1 MKEKFMK
8 SVMILLIGGLLTKL
22 LGMIIKIVM
31 SRQIGTEGLGLY
43 MMVLPTFS
51 LFIGIGQFGLPT
63 ALSKLVA
70 EKRKNNIK
78 LFFSILPIAAIVN
91 ILLIVTIIII
101 APLLAT
107 NLLHDA
113 RCYLPILA
121 ISVVIP
127 FTSLSSL
134 CRSYFFGKEQMTP
147 HVISNLVEDIVRLAL
162 MIIGI
167 PFFLPKGLEYAVCFI
182 ILSNVIS
189 ELTSIVILFLFL
201 PKKLQIKKKD
211 LIPQKDYM
219 KESLSIGIPNTTG
232 RLLGSIGYFLEPI
245 LLTSILIAIGYSSKY
260 ITVEYGILSGYVMP
274 LLLLPSF
281 FTMAISQALL
291 PIVSREYTKGNYKYV
306 KRKIK
311 QAILYSLLIGIPV
324 TLFFIIMPEL
334 PLKLIYHTEDGIAYM
349 KFLAPICLFQ
359 YIQSPLSSA
368 LDAMGKSRDAMIATT
383 IGVIIRL
390 SLLVILSL
398 LKIGLWGLI
407 IAISINVVM
416 VTLYSIKKVGFHL
429 STTKKEKCS

>member
-1 MKEKFMK
+1 MKEKFIN
-8 SVMILLIGGLLTKL
+8 SVIILLVGGLLTKV
-22 LGMIIKIVM
+22 LGMLIKIIM
-31 SRQIGTEGLGLY
+31 SRLIGTEGLGLY

-78 LFFSILPIAAIVN
+78 LFFSILPITLIIN
-91 ILLIVTIIII
+91 LILIITIILI
-101 APLLAT
+101 APVLANT
-107 NLLHDA
+107 LLHDP

-121 ISVVIP
+121 IAVVIP
-127 FTSLSSL
+127 FTSLSSI
-134 CRSYFFGKEQMTP
+134 CRSYFFGKEKMAP
-147 HVISNLVEDIVRLAL
+147 HVISNLVEDIVRLTL

-167 PFFLPKGLEYAVCFI
+167 PFFLPKGLEYAVCYI

-189 ELTSIVILFLFL
+189 EGASILILFLFL
-201 PKKLQIKKKD
+201 PIKIQLKKED
-211 LIPQKDYM
+211 LVPRKDYM

-245 LLTSILIAIGYSSKY
+245 LLTTTLIAIGYPSKY
-260 ITVEYGILSGYVMP
+260 ITTEYGILSGYVMP

-291 PIVSREYTKGNYKYV
+291 PVVSREYTRGNFTFV

-311 QAILYSLLIGIPV
+311 QAITYSLAIGIPV
-324 TLFFIIMPEL
+324 TIFFILIPKL
-334 PLKLIYHTEDGIAYM
+334 PLKLIYHTEEGISYM
-349 KFLAPICLFQ
+349 SFLAPICLFQ
-359 YIQSPLSSA
+359 YIQSPLSSC
-368 LDAMGKSRDAMIATT
+368 LDAMGKSRDAMVATT
-383 IGVIIRL
+383 LGVITR
-390 SLLVILSL
+390 STLLVLLSL

-407 IAISINVVM
+407 IAISINVLV
-416 VTLYSIKKVGFHL
+416 VTFYSTKKVRAYL
-429 STTKKEKCS
+429 T

>member
-8 SVMILLIGGLLTKL
+8 SVIILLIGGLLTKL
-22 LGMIIKIVM
+22 LGMLIKIIM
-31 SRQIGTEGLGLY
+31 SRLIGTEGLGLY

-70 EKRKNNIK
+70 EKRKNNIR
-78 LFFSILPIAAIVN
+78 LFFSILPIVAFVN
-91 ILLIVTIIII
+91 ILLIITIITI
-101 APLLAT
+101 APILST
-107 NLLHDA
+107 QLLHDP

-121 ISVVIP
+121 IAVVIP
-127 FTSLSSL
+127 FTSLSSI
-134 CRSYFFGKEQMTP
+134 CRSYFFGKEKMTP
-147 HVISNLVEDIVRLAL
+147 HVISNLIEDIVRLTL

-167 PFFLPKGLEYAVCFI
+167 PYFLPKGLEYAVCYI

-189 ELTSIVILFLFL
+189 ELASILILFLFL
-201 PKKLQIKKKD
+201 PKKLQIKKED
-211 LIPQKDYM
+211 LKPKKDYM

-245 LLTSILIAIGYSSKY
+245 LLTSTLIAMGYSSKY
-260 ITVEYGILSGYVMP
+260 ITIEYGILSGYVMP

-291 PIVSREYTKGNYKYV
+291 PIVSREYSRGNYESV

-311 QAILYSLLIGIPV
+311 QAITYSLLIGVPV
-324 TLFFIIMPEL
+324 TIFFIIIPEL
-334 PLKLIYHTEDGIAYM
+334 PLKLIYHTTEGTAYM
-349 KFLAPICLFQ
+349 RFLAPICLFQ

-368 LDAMGKSRDAMIATT
+368 LDAMGKSHDAMVATA
-383 IGVIIRL
+383 IGVIIR
-390 SLLVILSL
+390 STLLVALSL

-407 IAISINVVM
+407 IAISINVLA
-416 VTLYSIKKVGFHL
+416 VTFYSLKKVKNYL
-429 STTKKEKCS
+429 TA

>member
-1 MKEKFMK
+1 MKEKFIN
-8 SVMILLIGGLLTKL
+8 SVIVLLIGGLLTKL
-22 LGMIIKIVM
+22 LGMFIKIMM
-31 SRQIGTEGLGLY
+31 SRLIGTEGLGLY

-78 LFFSILPIAAIVN
+78 LFFSILPISLFIN
-91 ILLIVTIIII
+91 LLLIITIIII
-101 APLLAT
+101 APVLAN
-107 NLLHDA
+107 NLLHDP

-121 ISVVIP
+121 IAVVIP
-127 FTSLSSL
+127 FTSLSSI
-134 CRSYFFGKEQMTP
+134 CRSYFFGKEKMVP
-147 HVISNLVEDIVRLAL
+147 HVVSNLLEDIVRLTL

-167 PFFLPKGLEYAVCFI
+167 PFFLPKGLEYAVCYI

-189 ELTSIVILFLFL
+189 EGVSILVLFLFL
-201 PKKLQIKKKD
+201 PKKIQLKKED
-211 LIPQKDYM
+211 LIPKKDYM

-245 LLTSILIAIGYSSKY
+245 LLTSTLIAVGYPSKY
-260 ITVEYGILSGYVMP
+260 ITIEYGILSGYVMP

-291 PIVSREYTKGNYKYV
+291 PIVSREYSKGNYTSV
-306 KRKIK
+306 KKKIK
-311 QAILYSLLIGIPV
+311 QAITYSLLIGIPV
-324 TLFFIIMPEL
+324 TIFFIIIPEL
-334 PLKLIYHTEDGIAYM
+334 PLKIIYHTTEGTAYM
-349 KFLAPICLFQ
+349 RFLAPICLFQ

-368 LDAMGKSRDAMIATT
+368 LDAMGKSRDAMIATA
-383 IGVIIRL
+383 IGVIIRS

-398 LKIGLWGLI
+398 FKIGLWGLI
-407 IAISINVVM
+407 IAISINVLA
-416 VTLYSIKKVGFHL
+416 VTFYSLKKVRYHL
-429 STTKKEKCS
+429 TF

>member
-1 MKEKFMK
+1 MKEKFIN
-8 SVMILLIGGLLTKL
+8 SVIILLVGGLLTKV
-22 LGMIIKIVM
+22 LGMLIKIIM
-31 SRQIGTEGLGLY
+31 SRLIGTEGLGLY

-78 LFFSILPIAAIVN
+78 LFFSILPITLIIN
-91 ILLIVTIIII
+91 LILIITIILI
-101 APLLAT
+101 APVLANT
-107 NLLHDA
+107 LLHDP

-121 ISVVIP
+121 IAIVIP
-127 FTSLSSL
+127 FTSLSSI
-134 CRSYFFGKEQMTP
+134 CRSYFFGKEKMAP
-147 HVISNLVEDIVRLAL
+147 HVISNLVEDIVRLTL

-167 PFFLPKGLEYAVCFI
+167 PFFLPKGLEYAVCYI

-189 ELTSIVILFLFL
+189 EGASILILFIFL
-201 PKKLQIKKKD
+201 PKKIQIKKED
-211 LIPQKDYM
+211 LVPRKDYM

-245 LLTSILIAIGYSSKY
+245 LLTTTLIVIGYPSKY
-260 ITVEYGILSGYVMP
+260 ITTEYGILSGYVMP

-291 PIVSREYTKGNYKYV
+291 PVVSREYTRGNFTFV

-311 QAILYSLLIGIPV
+311 QAITYSLAIGIPV
-324 TLFFIIMPEL
+324 TIFFILLPEL
-334 PLKLIYHTEDGIAYM
+334 PLKLIYHTEEGIAYM
-349 KFLAPICLFQ
+349 RFLAPICLFQ
-359 YIQSPLSSA
+359 YIQSPLSSC
-368 LDAMGKSRDAMIATT
+368 LDAMGKSRDAMVATT
-383 IGVIIRL
+383 LGVITR
-390 SLLVILSL
+390 STLLVLLSL

-407 IAISINVVM
+407 IAISINVLV
-416 VTLYSIKKVGFHL
+416 VTFYSTKKVRTYL
-429 STTKKEKCS
+429 T

>member
-1 MKEKFMK
+1 MKEKFIN
-8 SVMILLIGGLLTKL
+8 SVIILLVGGLLTKV
-22 LGMIIKIVM
+22 LGMLIKIIM
-31 SRQIGTEGLGLY
+31 SRLIGTEGLGLY

-78 LFFSILPIAAIVN
+78 LFFSILPITLIIN
-91 ILLIVTIIII
+91 LILIITIILI
-101 APLLAT
+101 APVLSNT
-107 NLLHDA
+107 LLHDP

-121 ISVVIP
+121 IAVVIP
-127 FTSLSSL
+127 FTSLSSI
-134 CRSYFFGKEQMTP
+134 CRSYFFGKEKMAP
-147 HVISNLVEDIVRLAL
+147 HVISNLVEDIVRLTL

-167 PFFLPKGLEYAVCFI
+167 PFFLPKGLEYAVYYI

-189 ELTSIVILFLFL
+189 EGTSILILFIFL
-201 PKKLQIKKKD
+201 PKKIQIKKED
-211 LIPQKDYM
+211 LVPRKDYM

-245 LLTSILIAIGYSSKY
+245 LLTTALIAIGYPSKY
-260 ITVEYGILSGYVMP
+260 ITTEYGILSGYVMP

-291 PIVSREYTKGNYKYV
+291 PVVSREYTRGNFTFV

-311 QAILYSLLIGIPV
+311 QAITYSLAIGIPV
-324 TLFFIIMPEL
+324 TIFFILLPEL
-334 PLKLIYHTEDGIAYM
+334 PLKLIYHTEEGIAYM
-349 KFLAPICLFQ
+349 RFLAPICLFQ
-359 YIQSPLSSA
+359 YIQSPLSSC
-368 LDAMGKSRDAMIATT
+368 LDAMGKSHDAMVATT
-383 IGVIIRL
+383 LGVITR
-390 SLLVILSL
+390 STLLVLLSL

-407 IAISINVVM
+407 IAISINVLV
-416 VTLYSIKKVGFHL
+416 VTFYSIKKVRTYL
-429 STTKKEKCS
+429 T

>member
-1 MKEKFMK
+1 MKEKFIK
-8 SVMILLIGGLLTKL
+8 SVIILLIGGLLTKL
-22 LGMIIKIVM
+22 LGMLIKIIM
-31 SRQIGTEGLGLY
+31 SRLIGTEGLGLY

-78 LFFSILPIAAIVN
+78 LFFSILPISALVN
-91 ILLIVTIIII
+91 ILLIITIIII
-101 APLLAT
+101 APTLSSD
-107 NLLHDA
+107 LLHDK

-121 ISVVIP
+121 ITLVIP
-127 FTSLSSL
+127 FTSLSSI

-147 HVISNLVEDIVRLAL
+147 HVISNLVEDIVRLFL

-167 PFFLPKGLEYAVCFI
+167 PYFLPKGLEYAVCFI

-189 ELTSIVILFLFL
+189 ELSSIVILFLFL
-201 PKKLQIKKKD
+201 PKKIQIKKTD
-211 LIPQKDYM
+211 LIPKKDYM
-219 KESLSIGIPNTTG
+219 KESLSIGIPTTTG

-245 LLTSILIAIGYSSKY
+245 LLTSTLIALGYPSKY
-260 ITVEYGILSGYVMP
+260 ITIEYGILSGYVMP

-291 PIVSREYTKGNYKYV
+291 PVVSREYSRGNYKSV

-311 QAILYSLLIGIPV
+311 QAILYSILIGIPV
-324 TLFFIIMPEL
+324 TIFFMLMPQL
-334 PLKLIYHTEDGIAYM
+334 PLKLIYHTTEGTAYIR
-349 KFLAPICLFQ
+349 FLAPICLFQ
-359 YIQSPLSSA
+359 YIQSPLASA
-368 LDAMGKSRDAMIATT
+368 LDAMGKSKDTLIATS
-383 IGVIIRL
+383 IGVIIR
-390 SLLVILSL
+390 STLLVILSL

-407 IAISINVVM
+407 IAISVNVIA
-416 VTLYSIKKVGFHL
+416 TTFYSIKRVKKHL
-429 STTKKEKCS
+429 TT

>member
-1 MKEKFMK
+1 MKEKFIK
-8 SVMILLIGGLLTKL
+8 SVIILLIGGLLTKL
-22 LGMIIKIVM
+22 LGMLIKIIM
-31 SRQIGTEGLGLY
+31 SRLIGTEGLGLY

-78 LFFSILPIAAIVN
+78 LFFSILPISALVN
-91 ILLIVTIIII
+91 ILLIITIIII
-101 APLLAT
+101 APTLSSD
-107 NLLHDA
+107 LLHDK

-121 ISVVIP
+121 ITLVIP
-127 FTSLSSL
+127 FTSLSSI

-147 HVISNLVEDIVRLAL
+147 HVISNLVEDIVRLFL

-167 PFFLPKGLEYAVCFI
+167 PYFLPKGLEYAVCFI

-189 ELTSIVILFLFL
+189 ELSSIVILFLFL
-201 PKKLQIKKKD
+201 PKKIQIKKTD
-211 LIPQKDYM
+211 LIPKKDYM
-219 KESLSIGIPNTTG
+219 KESLSIGIPTTTG

-245 LLTSILIAIGYSSKY
+245 LLTSVLIALGYPSKY
-260 ITVEYGILSGYVMP
+260 ITIEYGILSGYVMP

-291 PIVSREYTKGNYKYV
+291 PVVSREYSRGNYKSV

-311 QAILYSLLIGIPV
+311 QAILYSILIGIPV
-324 TLFFIIMPEL
+324 TIFFMLMPQL
-334 PLKLIYHTEDGIAYM
+334 PLKLIYHTTEGTAYIR
-349 KFLAPICLFQ
+349 FLAPICLFQ
-359 YIQSPLSSA
+359 YIQSPLASA
-368 LDAMGKSRDAMIATT
+368 LDAMGKSKDTLIATS
-383 IGVIIRL
+383 IGVIIR
-390 SLLVILSL
+390 STLLVILSL

-407 IAISINVVM
+407 IAISINVIA
-416 VTLYSIKKVGFHL
+416 TTFYSIKRVKKHL
-429 STTKKEKCS
+429 TA